1 MERGH
6 RRALPVAEKIDRGT
20 YSPGRDG
27 HKVQIITAGD
37 PPQMPDYLTPEAE
50 VVWQEVIGRVM
61 SVGATE
67 VDSGLVGR
75 YCAMEALSRKTL
87 GMGEPIPAAMMTA
100 LRQYEE
106 LLRIAGPKSRVGV
119 KPDGQ
124 SANPF
129 ARNGRR

>member
-1 MERGH
+1 M
-6 RRALPVAEKIDRGT
+6 DRGRKAEPAGT
-20 YSPGRDG
+20 KLARGTFQPCRDAG
-27 HKVQIITAGD
+27 KVQIITAGD
-37 PPQMPDYLTPEAE
+37 PPMMPDFLTPEAE
-50 VVWQEVIGRVM
+50 IVWQETIGRVM
-61 SVGATE
+61 SVGVAE
-67 VDSGLVGR
+67 VDSALLAR

-87 GMGEPIPAAMMTA
+87 GMGEAIPAAMMTA

-119 KPDGQ
+119 KQDGQ

>member
-1 MERGH
+1 MQ
-6 RRALPVAEKIDRGT
+6 RGT
-20 YSPGRDG
+20 KPEVPDTKLARGTFRPCRDAG
-27 HKVQIITAGD
+27 KVQIIAPGD
-37 PPQMPDYLTPEAE
+37 PPMMPDFLTPEAE
-50 VVWQEVIGRVM
+50 IVWQEVIGRVM
-61 SVGATE
+61 AVGVSE
-67 VDSGLVGR
+67 PDSALLAR

-119 KPDGQ
+119 KQDGQ